1 MIYKRPHFDI
11 LIKRLQEPRR
21 FLQILSGARQTGKT
35 TLIQQVLEEIDVPSL
50 YNSSDAI
57 PASSK
62 TWIEQQWE
70 IARIRYRTEGKKSF
84 ILVIDEIQKINGWSE
99 TVKLLWDQ
107 DTYEKNDIKVVLLGS
122 SPLLFQKGLT
132 ETLAGRFELLRL
144 PHWSYTEM
152 KDTFGFNLEQYIYF
166 GGYPGSASLIKE
178 ESRWKKYISEAL
190 IETTISKDV
199 LMMTRIDKPALLKRL
214 FELGCLYSGQILS
227 FSKMLGQLTDAGNTT
242 TLSHYL
248 DVLSGVSMLAGIQK
262 YSAKNVRIR
271 SSSPKFM
278 VFNNALITAQSGVP
292 FLELQLKREEWGRYV
307 ESAVGAHLLNTAQ
320 NTGMNICYWRER
332 NFEVD
337 FVITMGNRIL
347 ALEVKSGKTKT
358 DVPGIGEFKK
368 HYPSSKHLLVGSGGI
383 SLENFLSLNP
393 EDFF

>member
-1 MIYKRPHFDI
+1 
-11 LIKRLQEPRR
+11 
-21 FLQILSGARQTGKT
+21 
-35 TLIQQVLEEIDVPSL
+35 
-50 YNSSDAI
+50 
-57 PASSK
+57 
-62 TWIEQQWE
+62 
-70 IARIRYRTEGKKSF
+70 
-84 ILVIDEIQKINGWSE
+84 
-99 TVKLLWDQ
+99 
-107 DTYEKNDIKVVLLGS
+107 
-122 SPLLFQKGLT
+122 
-132 ETLAGRFELLRL
+132 
-144 PHWSYTEM
+144 
-152 KDTFGFNLEQYIYF
+152 
-166 GGYPGSASLIKE
+166 
-178 ESRWKKYISEAL
+178 
-190 IETTISKDV
+190 ISKDV

-214 FELGCLYSGQILS
+214 FALGCLYSGQILS

-248 DVLSGVSMLAGIQK
+248 DVLFGVSMLAGIQK

-292 FLELQLKREEWGRYV
+292 FIELQLKREEWGRYV

-320 NTGMNICYWRER
+320 NTGMNIYYWRER

-358 DVPGIGEFKK
+358 NVPGIGEFKK
-368 HYPSSKHLLVGSGGI
+368 HYPSSKPLLVGSGGI